1 MTKGLIWGIIYSVK
15 TIGTGDYVL
24 NKNEALEKLAALTA
38 RIKELPKGYISK
50 KTIGGKIYYYHQ
62 WSENGSKQSRYIKD
76 DEVEPLAKQIAERK
90 ELQAQVSSLKSTS
103 AKKSKRNLSVTKS
116 GSTLFA
122 SCSNARNNTTKI
134 AASLCPSSV

>member
-1 MTKGLIWGIIYSVK
+1 MTKGLIWGIIYSIK
-15 TIGTGDYVL
+15 TID
-24 NKNEALEKLAALTA
+24 NKGKNDLGKGESLEKLAELTA

-50 KTIGGKIYYYHQ
+50 KTIGGKVYYYHQ

-103 AKKSKRNLSVTKS
+103 AKKSKRNEVIVMK
-116 GSTLFA
+116 
-122 SCSNARNNTTKI
+122 
-134 AASLCPSSV
+134 

>member
-1 MTKGLIWGIIYSVK
+1 MTKGLIRGIIYSVK

-24 NKNEALEKLAALTA
+24 NKNETLEKLAELTA

-50 KTIGGKIYYYHQ
+50 KTIGGKVYYYHQ

-90 ELQAQVSSLKSTS
+90 
-103 AKKSKRNLSVTKS
+103 
-116 GSTLFA
+116 
-122 SCSNARNNTTKI
+122 
-134 AASLCPSSV
+134 